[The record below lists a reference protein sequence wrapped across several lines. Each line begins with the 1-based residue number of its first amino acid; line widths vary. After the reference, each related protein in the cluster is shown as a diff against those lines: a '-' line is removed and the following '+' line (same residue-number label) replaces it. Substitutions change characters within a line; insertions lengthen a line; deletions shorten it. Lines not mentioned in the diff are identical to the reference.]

1 MGIIL
6 VNGRNLGSWCPAP
19 CLTWRCHS
27 CPPSSG
33 GAIPMVF
40 ILCEWRPLELE
51 TWQVSLPVGSQPH
64 LLDRQCLL
72 QPVAFFSLRVAREH
86 GTGLMI
92 LTPIRRAAQ
101 RREHRCLQVA
111 GESPQAAPTVAPAQH
126 CRAGSRGRVRSALI
140 ASSQGRW
147 LPNYWAFEVI

>member
-1 MGIIL
+1 MAETLAAGAQFHASRGGATAAHP
-6 VNGRNLGSWCPAP
+6 VSR
-19 CLTWRCHS
+19 
-27 CPPSSG
+27 

-72 QPVAFFSLRVAREH
+72 KPVASFSLRMAREH

-92 LTPIRRAAQ
+92 LTPIRKAAQ
-101 RREHRCLQVA
+101 RPEHRCLQVA
-111 GESPQAAPTVAPAQH
+111 GESPQAAPTVAPALFAEPLAQQ
-126 CRAGSRGRVRSALI
+126 V
-140 ASSQGRW
+140 QG
-147 LPNYWAFEVI
+147 AE